1 MATRCFCCK
10 RHGIFGN
17 GFGAIQNRFS
27 TFLFILGGH
36 WYFLKMMLKQKKL
49 DEALMAGAASRR
61 VNIDKLMTSTI
72 HTLINY
78 NIEFTPATTS
88 RNALHDGNL
97 KYIILKPENEPTKK
111 QHLANNI
118 QSKKNIAKFM
128 VHKFQHKHHNNKV
141 KQNINNR
148 KSIGKRKLK
157 TIKKNRQKKQQQI
170 NKS

>member
-1 MATRCFCCK
+1 MGSIDGAGDSNVWKFHVLRGGGGAGICC
-10 RHGIFGN
+10 GI
-17 GFGAIQNRFS
+17 IE
-27 TFLFILGGH
+27 FILGGH

-97 KYIILKPENEPTKK
+97 K
-111 QHLANNI
+111 
-118 QSKKNIAKFM
+118 
-128 VHKFQHKHHNNKV
+128 
-141 KQNINNR
+141 
-148 KSIGKRKLK
+148 
-157 TIKKNRQKKQQQI
+157 
-170 NKS
+170 